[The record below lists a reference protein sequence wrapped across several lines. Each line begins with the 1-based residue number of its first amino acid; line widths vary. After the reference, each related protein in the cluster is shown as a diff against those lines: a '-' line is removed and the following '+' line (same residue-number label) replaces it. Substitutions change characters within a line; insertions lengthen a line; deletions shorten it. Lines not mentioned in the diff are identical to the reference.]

1 MSAIQLLN
9 SMRSSPSCNRL
20 AVTDL
25 ITSCQELNAEGET
38 QAHAD
43 YAQGGL
49 DHIKSLYAARL
60 AVCEVTGAGAQ
71 IPDECEKLGVPLTG
85 KPSRTWFQGYNHNA
99 GASAGI
105 RSSQLEPCLQALESK
120 PQWWTSYSNNRQNA
134 AIMCQAARIE
144 VERDELLNHHRE
156 LVDVTFGLGQSLN
169 QSLSDAKLEAEKQ
182 RAFLVTVDEMRLK
195 LMNEMKDNESMTRHL
210 FESMVTDIE
219 AAFQKA
225 VANLQ
230 DQYSTAGSRAAILS
244 EVSSLL
250 FPAIVSP
257 ANQLLG
263 Y

>member
-1 MSAIQLLN
+1 MK
-9 SMRSSPSCNRL
+9 SSPSCNRL

-25 ITSCQELNAEGET
+25 ITSCQELNSEGET
-38 QAHAD
+38 QTHAD
-43 YAQGGL
+43 NSQGDL

-71 IPDECEKLGVPLTG
+71 VPGECEQLGVSLPG

-99 GASAGI
+99 GAHAAV

-144 VERDELLNHHRE
+144 VERDELLNHHRK

-169 QSLSDAKLEAEKQ
+169 QSLSDAKFEAEKQ
-182 RAFLVTVDEMRLK
+182 RAFLVTVDEMRLR

-210 FESMVTDIE
+210 FEAMVTDIE
-219 AAFQKA
+219 AAVQKA

-230 DQYSTAGSRAAILS
+230 AHYSTAESSATILS
-244 EVSSLL
+244 EVLFCFCSPRFCLL
-250 FPAIVSP
+250 LTDF
-257 ANQLLG
+257 
-263 Y
+263 